1 MKKLVSLIVT
11 FLALTAGVLKATD
24 QTAVVPAAPQPVV
37 QQASDLNAS
46 LTAGYESQYVF
57 RGLKQADAIGTAD
70 FQATIDK
77 VSFDI
82 LAIAPL
88 NHGGIKVQNL
98 SEVDTT
104 LRYSI
109 PLQAA
114 TLDVGGVLYMYPQ
127 AHVKLAQTQYT
138 TEEFVGLTYKA
149 FLSPSVTAYYDNN
162 RNAWTFEGKLSQPL
176 AITSEL
182 ALVPSVAAGY
192 VDARNALPDAKVGVD
207 QSYRYAGGALNVVYS
222 PTKNLSVS
230 VGERYSLVDITG
242 GWAHRAWTGAT
253 LSLKF

>member
-1 MKKLVSLIVT
+1 MKKLVSLIVM
-11 FLALTAGVLKATD
+11 FAALSAGALRAAD
-24 QTAVVPAAPQPVV
+24 QTAVAPAPQPVV

-70 FQATIDK
+70 FQATVNK
-77 VSFDI
+77 VSLDI
-82 LAIAPL
+82 LAITPL
-88 NHGGIKVQNL
+88 AHDGLKVVNL
-98 SEVDTT
+98 SEVDTA
-104 LRYSI
+104 LKYSI

-114 TLDVGGVLYMYPQ
+114 SLDVGGILYMYPQ

-176 AITSEL
+176 HVTDTL
-182 ALVPSVAAGY
+182 ALVPSVVAGY
-192 VDARNALPDAKVGVD
+192 VDARNALPNASVGID
-207 QSYRYAGGALNVVYS
+207 QSYRYAGGALDVVYQ
-222 PTKNLSVS
+222 PTKNVSVS
-230 VGERYSLVDITG
+230 VGERYDVTNDTG
-242 GWAHRAWTGAT
+242 AWIHKAWMGAT